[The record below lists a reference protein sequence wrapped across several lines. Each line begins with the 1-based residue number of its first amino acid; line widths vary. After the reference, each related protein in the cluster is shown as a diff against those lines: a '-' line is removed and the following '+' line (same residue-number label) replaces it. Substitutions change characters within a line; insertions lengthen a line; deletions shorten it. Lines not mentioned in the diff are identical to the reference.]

1 MVVRSPALLSLG
13 LAAFLRSLLPA
24 QPAPCPHG
32 AGARAAFRKPSC
44 IFPAPRLRG
53 GPLGPQV
60 GSGDSEQ
67 NAWEAGAATDPR
79 LTPKSEQPESQG
91 AGDERGW
98 GTGPSES
105 PGSGEQVGRGA
116 ARSAQRPHAYPGPA
130 HAEQRED
137 TRVRLPDELPSK
149 EGQRGTS
156 RGRVGSSGPNAPT
169 SPAGSVRGP
178 RGSPE
183 GSCIETARVRA
194 PSQHAGR
201 PGPLSVQTAAPA
213 DARAPIGA
221 PRPPPAA
228 PEAPGPQLLGR
239 DLPRPCASARPA
251 GRAPGAMVAGPCAGA
266 APSAALH
273 GAARA
278 RPSGA
283 ARSCGAL

>member
-1 MVVRSPALLSLG
+1 M
-13 LAAFLRSLLPA
+13 
-24 QPAPCPHG
+24 
-32 AGARAAFRKPSC
+32 
-44 IFPAPRLRG
+44 
-53 GPLGPQV
+53 
-60 GSGDSEQ
+60 
-67 NAWEAGAATDPR
+67 
-79 LTPKSEQPESQG
+79 
-91 AGDERGW
+91 
-98 GTGPSES
+98 
-105 PGSGEQVGRGA
+105 GRGA

-130 HAEQRED
+130 PAEQRED
-137 TRVRLPDELPSK
+137 TGVRLPDELPSR
-149 EGQRGTS
+149 EGQRGAR
-156 RGRVGSSGPNAPT
+156 RGRVGLHGPNALT

-183 GSCIETARVRA
+183 GSRIETARVRA

-239 DLPRPCASARPA
+239 DSSRPCASARPA